1 MKMSEIGMPKGVN
14 RPKKRR
20 GRGTGSGHGKT
31 SGKGHKGSKSRTG
44 HHGGPRIGFEGGQ
57 MPLARRIPKRGFTND
72 FKKIFQIVNL
82 GSLNKFKADAVVS
95 REELLKE
102 NLIKDP
108 NGAIKILGDGDISK
122 PLTIKANSFSKSAL
136 EKIKNA
142 GGKIEIIQE

>member
-1 MKMSEIGMPKGVN
+1 
-14 RPKKRR
+14 
-20 GRGTGSGHGKT
+20 
-31 SGKGHKGSKSRTG
+31 
-44 HHGGPRIGFEGGQ
+44 

-82 GSLNKFKADAVVS
+82 GSLNKFKEDAVVS

-122 PLTIKANSFSKSAL
+122 PLTIKAHSFSKSAL

-142 GGKIEIIQE
+142 GGKIEILQE